1 MELEIGQVYTFSY
14 QSSSDPKPASN
25 KSKVKARIKD
35 EVINNTLNY
44 LIENQEHI
52 IDNEKAGKDYQKHI
66 TFLIKEMG
74 EATDKKTKA
83 MFKSDVEAL
92 KELYR
97 ERTKPTEH
105 SDETKARN
113 LFFRAYK
120 PENMNFEEDGITAL
134 YMGKNYTINGK
145 ETYKWI
151 CLDESSFDEEKIT
164 DFKEYLE
171 IE

>member
-1 MELEIGQVYTFSY
+1 MELEIGKIYRFGY
-14 QSSSDPKPASN
+14 QSSSDPKPISD
-25 KSKVKARIKD
+25 KPKVKARIKD
-35 EVINNTLNY
+35 EVINRTVNY
-44 LIENQEHI
+44 LVENQEMI
-52 IDNEKAGKDYQKHI
+52 LDNEKAGKDYQKHI
-66 TFLIKEMG
+66 TFLMKEMG

-83 MFKSDVEAL
+83 MFKSDIETL
-92 KELYR
+92 KNFYR
-97 ERTKPTEH
+97 EQTKPTEH

-120 PENMNFEEDGITAL
+120 PENMNFEEDGITAMF
-134 YMGKNYTINGK
+134 MGRSYTVNGK

-151 CLDESSFDEEKIT
+151 CLDEVSFDEEKVQ